1 MSGVEMRSSEETMIL
16 DSDDKF
22 LERDVRPVAREL
34 EASDT
39 YPQSIVDRMIELG
52 LFGATISTEYGGLG
66 LSATTYASIIERIS
80 AVWMSVSGI
89 VTSHLIMAAAVQ
101 RFGTV
106 RQKKHYLPRFASGE
120 LRGGIGLTEPDCG
133 TDLQGIRTQAV
144 GEDDHYVVNGAKTW
158 ITNSAEG
165 GILAVLVKTDRRA
178 EPAHRGMSLLLIEKG
193 PGFNVV
199 RKLDK
204 LGYKGIDTAELLFE
218 NCKVSR
224 ENLIGEEEGRGL
236 QQILSG
242 LELGRINIAARGVG
256 IARACLEESIAYAQV
271 RKSFGKPICEHQ
283 AIQLKLADMAT
294 RVEAARLLT
303 ESAAQAYDSGER
315 CDMEAG
321 MAKLHASEAAISNSV
336 DAMRIHGAYGYSREF
351 NIERYYRDAPLLA
364 IGEGTNELQ
373 RIIIS
378 KQLVAR
384 NKVCPLACQRSV
396 DVAAVICPSRC
407 GRTVWGRPV
416 WDDVSS

>member
-1 MSGVEMRSSEETMIL
+1 MSGVEIRSSEETMIL
-16 DSDDKF
+16 DSVDKF

-39 YPQSIVDRMIELG
+39 YPQAIVDRMIELG

-89 VTSHLIMAAAVQ
+89 FNSHLIMAAAVQ
-101 RFGTV
+101 RFGTT
-106 RQKKHYLPRFASGE
+106 RQKKYYLPKFASGE

-144 GEDDHYVVNGAKTW
+144 GEDDHYVVNGTKTW

-165 GILAVLVKTDRRA
+165 GILAVLVKTDPRA
-178 EPAHRGMSLLLIEKG
+178 EPAHRGMSLLLIEKR

-218 NCKVSR
+218 DCKVSR
-224 ENLIGEEEGRGL
+224 ENLVGEEEGRGL

-256 IARACLEESIAYAQV
+256 IARACLEESITYAQV

-303 ESAAQAYDSGER
+303 ESAAQAYDSGGR

-384 NKVCPLACQRSV
+384 NKV
-396 DVAAVICPSRC
+396 
-407 GRTVWGRPV
+407 
-416 WDDVSS
+416 